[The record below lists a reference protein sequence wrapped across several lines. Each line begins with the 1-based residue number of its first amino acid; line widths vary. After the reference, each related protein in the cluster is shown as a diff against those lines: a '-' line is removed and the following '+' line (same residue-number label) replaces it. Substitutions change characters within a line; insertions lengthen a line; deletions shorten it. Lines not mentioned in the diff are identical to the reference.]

1 MNVLKKNS
9 RKSIFFWIAVAL
21 AGVLSLGALAIY
33 SPSTRYTGTEFS
45 PYSFQ
50 TREFQYQLNLFSSLG
65 RGVTTVDVG
74 IPCSSPEI
82 TKHLTNST
90 QNPIALARWDLVQT
104 DTGAGSRSY
113 QGEAA
118 VLVNSLK
125 IYDFSTNMLAW
136 ERWSADNPSLAAI
149 LWPAIQQIAI
159 HHAYFVIPE
168 LLSEI
173 ERTKPDESEILEIIA
188 KSSVSGALLQSEKL
202 VALEEWEQA
211 LESIR
216 WGLSFAENDR
226 DDSPNRNRLRELLS
240 LTTLKVNP
248 VPNHDKN

>member
-21 AGVLSLGALAIY
+21 AGVLPLWALTVY
-33 SPSTRYTGTEFS
+33 STSTQYTGTEFS

-50 TREFQYQLNLFSSLG
+50 TREFQYQLNLFPSLG
-65 RGVTTVDVG
+65 RGVTTVDTG

-82 TKHLTNST
+82 TKHLTNAT
-90 QNPIALARWDLVQT
+90 QTPIALARWDLVRT
-104 DTGAGSRSY
+104 DTGAGSRPF

-118 VLVNSLK
+118 ILVNTLK
-125 IYDFSTNMLAW
+125 IQDSSTRILAW
-136 ERWSADNPSLAAI
+136 ELWSTDNPSLAAI

-173 ERTKPDESEILEIIA
+173 ERTKPDESEISEIIG
-188 KSSVSGALLQSEKL
+188 KFSISGALLQSERL

-211 LESIR
+211 LECIR
-216 WGLSFAENDR
+216 WGLSFAESQR
-226 DDSPNRNRLRELLS
+226 EESPNGKRLRELVS
-240 LTTLKVNP
+240 LTTSHVDTEK
-248 VPNHDKN
+248 KQ

>member
-1 MNVLKKNS
+1 VNVLKKNS

-21 AGVLSLGALAIY
+21 ASVVSLGALTAY
-33 SPSTRYTGTEFS
+33 STSTQYTGTEFS

-50 TREFQYQLNLFSSLG
+50 TREFLYQLNLFSSLG
-65 RGVTTVDVG
+65 RSATTVDIG

-82 TKHLTNST
+82 TKHLTNAT
-90 QNPIALARWDLVQT
+90 QTPIALARWDLVQT
-104 DTGAGSRSY
+104 DTGTGTRPY

-118 VLVNSLK
+118 ILVNVLK
-125 IYDFSTNMLAW
+125 IHDFSTNDLVW

-173 ERTKPDESEILEIIA
+173 KLSKPDESEILEIIA

-202 VALEEWEQA
+202 VAFEEWEQA
-211 LESIR
+211 LDCIR
-216 WGLSFAENDR
+216 WGLSFAKNDR
-226 DDSPNRNRLRELLS
+226 DDSPNRDRLRELLS
-240 LTTLKVNP
+240 LTTMKVNP
-248 VPNHDKN
+248 APNDD

>member
-1 MNVLKKNS
+1 VNVLKKNS
-9 RKSIFFWIAVAL
+9 QKTIFFWIAVAL
-21 AGVLSLGALAIY
+21 ASVVSLGSLAVF
-33 SPSTRYTGTEFS
+33 STSTQYTGTEFS

-50 TREFQYQLNLFSSLG
+50 TREFKYQLNLFSSLG

-74 IPCSSPEI
+74 IPCNSPEI
-82 TKHLTNST
+82 IKHLTNAT
-90 QNPIALARWDLVQT
+90 QTPIALARWDLVET
-104 DTGAGSRSY
+104 DAGTGSRPH

-118 VLVNSLK
+118 ILVNTLK
-125 IYDFSTNMLAW
+125 IYDSSTRMLAW

-173 ERTKPDESEILEIIA
+173 DRTTPDESEIIEKIA
-188 KSSVSGALLQSEKL
+188 KFSISGALLQSERL
-202 VALEEWEQA
+202 AELEDWEQA
-211 LESIR
+211 LECIR

-226 DDSPNRNRLRELLS
+226 DESPDRKRLRELLS
-240 LTTLKVNP
+240 LTTSHVQTEKKL
-248 VPNHDKN
+248 